1 MNYRQRAY
9 DSYDRSN
16 YNLKITNSYYHF
28 KNIQKILFR
37 KPEYKTIKKP
47 SNSPKYNMST
57 RPYHNYFVLRQ
68 NELYKKVLNDIKT
81 TKVKPKVNAYYKM
94 KEEKLRD
101 YRRQSKTLE
110 NRQLLRENSS
120 FKKRLRNQKSMLRI
134 RDMDRDYKLNHLK
147 MMDRSKKIRELR
159 NIILPPI
166 STIVNR
172 IKSPK
177 IIKKYSSHDYKSYR
191 TPVSKDGES
200 SLHRD
205 SKIETTE

>member
-16 YNLKITNSYYHF
+16 YNLKVTNSYYHF

-37 KPEYKTIKKP
+37 KPEYKTIKKTT
-47 SNSPKYNMST
+47 NSPKFNISS
-57 RPYHNYFVLRQ
+57 RPFRNYFVLRQ

-81 TKVKPKVNAYYKM
+81 TKIKPKINAYHKM

-110 NRQLLRENSS
+110 NRELARENTS
-120 FKKRLRNQKSMLRI
+120 FQKRLKNQKSMLRI
-134 RDMDRDYKLNHLK
+134 RDMDRNYKINQLK
-147 MMDRSKKIRELR
+147 ILDKSKKIRALR
-159 NIILPPI
+159 NIVFPPI

-172 IKSPK
+172 MHSPK
-177 IIKKYSSHDYKSYR
+177 LIKKFTSHDNKSYR
-191 TPVSKDGES
+191 TPASKDGVS
-200 SLHRD
+200 YLNS
-205 SKIETTE
+205 ETNF